1 MRKAYSTTY
10 EPISNWI
17 SGEVKPLME
26 KWADFLIS
34 AIRYSAD
41 ETHIERVRVHEDLGD
56 KVGSPRESL
65 RTEVVK
71 NIKSGKTYVT
81 CFKSEEK
88 WKKGQDVHIIKVGN
102 EEFIRTDKNQESS
115 DNLENLPTF

>member
-1 MRKAYSTTY
+1 
-10 EPISNWI
+10 
-17 SGEVKPLME
+17 ME

-34 AIRYSAD
+34 AVRYSAD

-56 KVGSPRESL
+56 KIGSAKESS

-71 NIKSGKTYVT
+71 NIKNGKTYVT
-81 CFKSEEK
+81 IFKGQNG
-88 WKKGQDVHIIKVGN
+88 WKKGQDVHIIQVGN
-102 EEFIRTDKNQESS
+102 EEFIRTDKNQKAR

>member
-1 MRKAYSTTY
+1 MA
-10 EPISNWI
+10 
-17 SGEVKPLME
+17 

-34 AIRYSAD
+34 AVRYSAD
-41 ETHIERVRVHEDLGD
+41 ETHIERVRVREDLGD
-56 KVGSPRESL
+56 KVGRIPKEFL
-65 RTEVVK
+65 RAEVVK

-81 CFKSEEK
+81 IFRSQNE

-102 EEFIRTDKNQESS
+102 EEFMRTDKNQKAR